1 MGSSRVWKQF
11 LSCQQS
17 NIPTM
22 NQIERWTVPTKE
34 SIQWDRSTWFF
45 CLQYFWNST
54 AAASAKSFGQKNLFW
69 LSEKA
74 TTGVAHHHRP
84 GLQFR
89 HKLNTLSP
97 ESLTKLDQILV
108 NLTKSL
114 MLECRNMQS
123 HLTLHLNICLKLGIE
138 FATSFFSS
146 SPWLSWPSKDGN
158 YGKRGCIFCDLPHI
172 CCGRFPW
179 RKFHLFK
186 KYQMERTCEMY
197 MTQCE
202 IL

>member
-45 CLQYFWNST
+45 CLQYFCNST
-54 AAASAKSFGQKNLFW
+54 AAASAKSVGQKNLFG

-84 GLQFR
+84 GLQFS

-123 HLTLHLNICLKLGIE
+123 HLREAILCQIGC
-138 FATSFFSS
+138 FFTHCVNG
-146 SPWLSWPSKDGN
+146 PWPP
-158 YGKRGCIFCDLPHI
+158 LPRFTQS
-172 CCGRFPW
+172 CCGF
-179 RKFHLFK
+179 FDINVK
-186 KYQMERTCEMY
+186 KCVNCMWPKQGCHGYVNLRVCSEPLEELT
-197 MTQCE
+197 
-202 IL
+202 